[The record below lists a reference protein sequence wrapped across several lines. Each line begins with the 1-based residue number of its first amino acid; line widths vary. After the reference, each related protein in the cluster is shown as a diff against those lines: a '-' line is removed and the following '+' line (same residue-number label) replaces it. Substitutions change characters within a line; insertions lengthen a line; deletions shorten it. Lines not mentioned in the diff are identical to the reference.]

1 VAETPNN
8 LGNCTDLNSL
18 CYNSITEQGQMFW
31 IAAVRGRYGS
41 QFDVLSMLSI
51 SPGISIDPVETV
63 ETGETVDSEN
73 RQQTCGFDANRM
85 KSKWGRSSVG

>member
-1 VAETPNN
+1 M
-8 LGNCTDLNSL
+8 L

-51 SPGISIDPVETV
+51 SPGI
-63 ETGETVDSEN
+63 
-73 RQQTCGFDANRM
+73 
-85 KSKWGRSSVG
+85 